1 MTYQNYTKEIDYAEQ
16 IAKMMAGNASA
27 AEVEDMLNRRVNKAL
42 DNEELRKYA
51 YDDFYRTARA
61 YIDGKGGGA
70 AGGAASGAGAAD
82 GGSYQSASFTDPY
95 AAERETL
102 LKRLADSSFSYDPA
116 KDPAYQSYLTQY
128 RREAERAGK
137 NALAQAAALTGGQAS
152 TAAVAAASQAAD
164 YYNSKAQDV
173 LPDLYKLAYQM
184 YQGENQSLLDQLDL
198 LTGLSDREYSRWS
211 AADSDGYARWKD
223 AQETAYRRYTDTM
236 ERAQADDKTATADRR
251 QASETAYER
260 AMAFLSQGV
269 MPTDQ
274 MLAAADITKAQAQ
287 ALRANALRQQK

>member
-42 DNEELRKYA
+42 DNEELRQYA

-61 YIDGKGGGA
+61 YIDGKGS
-70 AGGAASGAGAAD
+70 AASGSEPGAGAAD
-82 GGSYQSASFTDPY
+82 GGSYQGTSFTDPY
-95 AAERETL
+95 AAEREAL
-102 LKRLADSSFSYDPA
+102 LKRLTDSSFSYDPA

-128 RREAERAGK
+128 RREAERAGRD
-137 NALAQAAALTGGQAS
+137 ALAQAAILTGGQAS
-152 TAAVAAASQAAD
+152 TAAVAAAAQAAD

-184 YQGENQSLLDQLDL
+184 YQGEHQSLLDQLDL
-198 LTGLSDREYSRWS
+198 LTGLSEREYSRWS

-236 ERAQADDKTATADRR
+236 ERAQADDKTETANRR
-251 QASETAYER
+251 QASESAYER
-260 AMAFLSQGV
+260 AMAFLGQGV

-287 ALRANALRQQK
+287 ALRANALRKQK